1 MKIIKSG
8 LVALLIMVMAVA
20 CKDGFIDEITRV
32 NPGEDVTAPQIN
44 VVYPVEGTKIKVNEN
59 ITSVNIDFQ
68 ASDDIEL
75 ASVSLKIDNA
85 VIATYDEFLDYRKF
99 KTKYLYES
107 LTTGEHVLTVT
118 AIDIEGKI
126 TTKVINFEKE
136 PAYVPVYDGEVFYM
150 PFDGSFIELVSV
162 TNATV
167 VGNPGFSDDAIAGTK
182 SYKGAADSY
191 LQFPIGGL
199 GLEDEFTVA
208 FWYKVNTTPDRA
220 GVLSIGPP
228 GINTRT
234 SGFRLFRENGA
245 NTFKSNIGIGTDE
258 SWNDGGGI
266 SATEWV
272 FVSMVVG
279 NGSHGIY
286 VNGTLLRAES
296 AYTGAISWANTQLLS
311 IGSGAPNFSEWGHL
325 SDRSEIDELRI
336 FNKKL
341 TQSEI
346 EFVMNTSAQEPYEP
360 EYEGEVFYMPFEDN
374 LYYDRVSETAAT
386 VVGTPSFGSGK
397 EGSAYAGATGSYLTF
412 PIADLGLEDEFSV
425 SFWYKVN
432 TTPDR
437 AGIITV
443 GPPGINT
450 RTSGFRLFREGGAGT
465 VKSNVGL
472 GDGESW
478 NDGGSISATEWV
490 FVTLVAG
497 GGSQGIYVDGT
508 LLRAQSTYTGE
519 VSWANCATISIGS
532 GAPVFTE
539 WGHLSDNSL
548 IDEVRI
554 FNRKLTAT
562 EIQDMMND

>member
-8 LVALLIMVMAVA
+8 LVAMVILFMAVA
-20 CKDGFIDEITRV
+20 CKEGFIDDITRV
-32 NPGEDVTAPQIN
+32 NPGEDMTAPQIS
-44 VVYPVEGTKIKVNEN
+44 VTYPVEGTKIKVNEN

-68 ASDDIEL
+68 ATDDIEL
-75 ASVSLKIDNA
+75 ASVTLKIDDV
-85 VIATYDEFLDYRKF
+85 VINEYNEFKDYRVL
-99 KTKYLYES
+99 KTQYLYES
-107 LTTGEHVLTVT
+107 LTTGEHVLNIT
-118 AIDIEGKI
+118 AVDIEGKS
-126 TTKVINFEKE
+126 TTKLINFEKE
-136 PAYVPVYDGEVFYM
+136 PAYVPKYDGEVLYM
-150 PFDGSFIELVSV
+150 PFDGSFIDLVSV

-167 VGNPGFSDDAIAGTK
+167 VGTPGFSTDAMAGTN
-182 SYKGAADSY
+182 SYAGATDSY
-191 LQFPIGGL
+191 VKFPIAGL

-220 GVLSIGPP
+220 GILSIGPP
-228 GINTRT
+228 GVNTRT
-234 SGFRLFRENGA
+234 SGFRLFREGGSNPV
-245 NTFKSNIGIGTDE
+245 KSNIGLGTGE

-296 AYTGAISWANTQLLS
+296 TYTGAISWASTEFLS
-311 IGSGAPNFSEWGHL
+311 IGSGAPNFTEWNHL
-325 SDRSEIDELRI
+325 SDLSQIDELRI

-374 LYYDRVSETAAT
+374 LYYDRVSETSAT
-386 VVGTPSFGSGK
+386 VVGSPSFGTGK
-397 EGSAYAGATGSYLTF
+397 EGSAYAGATDSYLTF
-412 PIADLGLEDEFSV
+412 PIADLGLEDEFSI

-450 RTSGFRLFREGGAGT
+450 RTSGLRLFREGGAAT
-465 VKSNVGL
+465 FKSNIGL
-472 GDGESW
+472 GSGESW

-490 FVTLVAG
+490 FVTMVAG
-497 GGSQGIYVDGT
+497 GGSHGIYVDGT
-508 LLRAQSTYTGE
+508 LLRAESTYTGE
-519 VSWANCATISIGS
+519 VSWADCETISIGS

-548 IDEVRI
+548 IDEIRI
-554 FNRKLTAT
+554 FNRKLTQA
-562 EIQDMMND
+562 EIQSMMND

>member
-1 MKIIKSG
+1 M
-8 LVALLIMVMAVA
+8 LILTMAIA
-20 CKDGFIDEITRV
+20 CKDGFIDEISRV
-32 NPGEDVTAPQIN
+32 NPGEDASAPQIT
-44 VVYPVEGTKIKVNEN
+44 VAYPVEGTKIKVNQN
-59 ITSVNIDFQ
+59 VTSINIDFQ

-75 ASVSLKIDNA
+75 ASVTLKIDDA
-85 VIATYDEFLDYRKF
+85 VITEYDEFTDYRVL
-99 KTKYLYES
+99 KTKYTFDN
-107 LTTGEHVLTVT
+107 LTTGEHVLNIT
-118 AIDIEGKI
+118 AVDIEGKS
-126 TTKVINFEKE
+126 TTKLINFEKE

-162 TNATV
+162 TDATV
-167 VGNPGFSDDAIAGTK
+167 VGTPGFSDDAIAGTK

-191 LQFPIGGL
+191 LKFPIAGL

-220 GVLSIGPP
+220 GILSIGPP

-234 SGFRLFRENGA
+234 SGFRLFREGGA
-245 NTFKSNIGIGTDE
+245 NPVKSNIGLGTEE
-258 SWNDGGGI
+258 SWNDGGAI

-272 FVSMVVG
+272 FVSLVVG
-279 NGSHGIY
+279 NGSQGIY
-286 VNGTLLRAES
+286 VNGTLLRPQS
-296 AYTGAISWANTQLLS
+296 AYTGAVSWTGTEFLS
-311 IGSGAPNFSEWGHL
+311 IGSGAPNFTEWGHL
-325 SDRSEIDELRI
+325 SDRSQIDELRI

-360 EYEGEVFYMPFEDN
+360 EYEGEVFYMPFEDE
-374 LYYDRVSETAAT
+374 LYYDRVSEKAAT
-386 VVGTPSFGSGK
+386 IVGTPSFGTGK
-397 EGSAYAGATGSYLTF
+397 EGSAYAGATGSYITF
-412 PIADLGLEDEFSV
+412 PLADLGLEDEFSV

-437 AGIITV
+437 AGIMTV

-450 RTSGFRLFREGGAGT
+450 RTSGFRLFREGGASV

-478 NDGGSISATEWV
+478 NDGGAISATEWV

-497 GGSQGIYVDGT
+497 GGMQGIYVDGV
-508 LLRAQSTYTGE
+508 LLRPESNYTGA
-519 VSWANCATISIGS
+519 VSWANTTNISIGS
-532 GAPVFTE
+532 GAPMFTE
-539 WGHLSDNSL
+539 WGHLSDLSL

-554 FNRKLTAT
+554 FNRKLTQT